1 LVSIHAW
8 GACDGSPNLP
18 EPTLFN
24 EKHIIIMKKGTS
36 NAIMTVLVLMIT
48 TFLVLLLYSWL
59 SGYTPQT
66 QSEIE
71 KNIDREEGCLRIES
85 INTVSKNISVRNCG
99 NIDLNNI
106 AFFVDSNLVA
116 SYGTLRQGSVMQINY
131 NMPSGEHE
139 IFVTSDY
146 AETSRMSVLIP

>member
-1 LVSIHAW
+1 
-8 GACDGSPNLP
+8 
-18 EPTLFN
+18 
-24 EKHIIIMKKGTS
+24 
-36 NAIMTVLVLMIT
+36 MIT

-106 AFFVDSNLVA
+106 ALFVDSNLVA
-116 SYGTLRQGSVMQINY
+116 SYGTLIQGSVMQINY